1 MPYRRLPNT
10 DNARLKALTTAVRKA
25 NEADF
30 TEQVISFKTL
40 NEARS
45 FLTIFE
51 SQVQQYHQTFE
62 TKVTSNKRYK
72 HILSNARMYISHFIQ
87 VLNLAVI
94 RGDIKKEQ
102 KELYHL
108 DVNNHTL
115 PDLSTEEAL
124 LIWGKNII
132 DGENERLR
140 HGGFAIYNPT
150 IAKVK
155 VHYDIFKEYQ
165 MTQKLHKN
173 TTTRTWEE
181 VEGLRTKA
189 DTIILDIWNQV
200 EDYYKLSKPYEKLCQ
215 CQAYGLIYYYRRGEE
230 KLSPEKDIALQKI
243 IDQSPT
249 FQWNE

>member
-108 DVNNHTL
+108 DVNNH
-115 PDLSTEEAL
+115 
-124 LIWGKNII
+124 
-132 DGENERLR
+132 
-140 HGGFAIYNPT
+140 
-150 IAKVK
+150 
-155 VHYDIFKEYQ
+155 
-165 MTQKLHKN
+165 
-173 TTTRTWEE
+173 
-181 VEGLRTKA
+181 
-189 DTIILDIWNQV
+189 
-200 EDYYKLSKPYEKLCQ
+200 
-215 CQAYGLIYYYRRGEE
+215 
-230 KLSPEKDIALQKI
+230 
-243 IDQSPT
+243 
-249 FQWNE
+249 